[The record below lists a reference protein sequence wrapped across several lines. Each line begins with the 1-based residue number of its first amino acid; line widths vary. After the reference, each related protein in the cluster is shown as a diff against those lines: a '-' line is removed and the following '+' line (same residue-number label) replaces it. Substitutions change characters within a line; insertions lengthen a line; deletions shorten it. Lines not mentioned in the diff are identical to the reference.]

1 MRKRLVWLG
10 FVLIFGASGLYAQV
24 KPLKVCI
31 YQYDEGY
38 DALRLAR
45 QLSSRKLESGA
56 PLAVAAITGKELSF
70 KEEQN
75 LAAPSIPFVR
85 VLVTEKNARV
95 WDAELE
101 RLGCDYIVQ
110 VSNEESINKFDKN
123 FPAGM
128 QNSSPEHSIPEQ
140 PDIGDRIEYKL
151 RKAGSKKVLARDTER
166 PRTVFV
172 RQRGLVFDPYILFAD
187 QIVKKLNRVS

>member
-10 FVLIFGASGLYAQV
+10 FVLIFEASGLYAQV

-56 PLAVAAITGKELSF
+56 PLAVAAITGKALSS
-70 KEEQN
+70 KEEQD
-75 LAAPSIPFVR
+75 LAESSAPFVR
-85 VLVTEKNARV
+85 VLVTEKNAKVR
-95 WDAELE
+95 DAEVE
-101 RLGCDYIVQ
+101 RLGCDYDVQ
-110 VSNEESINKFDKN
+110 VSHDESINKFDKN
-123 FPAGM
+123 SPAGM

-140 PDIGDRIEYKL
+140 PDMGDRIEYKL
-151 RKAGSKKVLARDTER
+151 RKAGSKKVLSRDTER

-172 RQRGLVFDPYILFAD
+172 RQRRLVFDPYILFAD
-187 QIVKKLNRVS
+187 QIVKKLNRVN

>member
-10 FVLIFGASGLYAQV
+10 FVLIFQTSGLAAQV
-24 KPLKVCI
+24 NPVKVCVS
-31 YQYDEGY
+31 QYDEGY
-38 DALRLAR
+38 DALRLGR
-45 QLSSRKLESGA
+45 QLSLRKLESGA
-56 PLAVAAITGKELSF
+56 PLVVAAITGKELSA
-70 KEEQN
+70 KEEQD
-75 LAAPSIPFVR
+75 LAAASTPYVR

-95 WDAELE
+95 RDAAVE

-110 VSNEESINKFDKN
+110 VSHEESVNKFDEN
-123 FPAGM
+123 SPARM

-140 PDIGDRIEYKL
+140 PDIRDRIEYKL

-187 QIVKKLNRVS
+187 QIVKKLNRVN

>member
-10 FVLIFGASGLYAQV
+10 FVLIFEASGLYAQV

-45 QLSSRKLESGA
+45 QLSS
-56 PLAVAAITGKELSF
+56 
-70 KEEQN
+70 KEEQD
-75 LAAPSIPFVR
+75 LAESSAPFVR
-85 VLVTEKNARV
+85 VLVTEKNAKVR
-95 WDAELE
+95 DAEVE
-101 RLGCDYIVQ
+101 RLGCDYDVQ
-110 VSNEESINKFDKN
+110 VSHDESINKFDKN
-123 FPAGM
+123 SPAGM

-140 PDIGDRIEYKL
+140 PDMGDRIEYKL
-151 RKAGSKKVLARDTER
+151 RKAGSKKVLSRDTER

-172 RQRGLVFDPYILFAD
+172 RQRRLVFDPYILFAD
-187 QIVKKLNRVS
+187 QIVKKLNRVN